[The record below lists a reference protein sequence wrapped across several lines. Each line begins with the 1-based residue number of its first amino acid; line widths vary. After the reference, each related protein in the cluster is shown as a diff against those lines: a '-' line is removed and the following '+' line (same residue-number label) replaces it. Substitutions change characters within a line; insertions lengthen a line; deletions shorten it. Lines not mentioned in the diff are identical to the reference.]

1 MALVN
6 PWVRSLHFHG
16 EWILSSRLSM
26 AEWQKTWS
34 AGGTW
39 CVMVQLA
46 VANHDGTGLFG
57 GKVYGDF
64 FKENT
69 CGNNAARRKKK
80 WCKQVLVWNG
90 IFESTVEAPAPVI
103 TFKTLQQSKVCT
115 SEASPWH
122 NHKGQPVTTRHNSP
136 VVHSPRKFWSFPTA
150 KRQNAIYPSKS
161 MPRPARG
168 WRCFLKMYV
177 CVCVCVGVAF
187 SEKTILYL
195 PIIHLTVCRSKWFWI
210 DSLMGPHS

>member
-1 MALVN
+1 MDPELKTLDGRVTENLKRPTKLDAWWFNWQWRIMMARGYLEAKYMETF
-6 PWVRSLHFHG
+6 LKKTH
-16 EWILSSRLSM
+16 
-26 AEWQKTWS
+26 AEI
-34 AGGTW
+34 
-39 CVMVQLA
+39 MPLA
-46 VANHDGTGLFG
+46 Q
-57 GKVYGDF
+57 
-64 FKENT
+64 
-69 CGNNAARRKKK
+69 KKK

-177 CVCVCVGVAF
+177 CVGVAF
-187 SEKTILYL
+187 SEKNNPLPSNNPSHCLSFKMILDRFL
-195 PIIHLTVCRSKWFWI
+195 NGAP
-210 DSLMGPHS
+210 